1 MFNSI
6 ESLDKEKTNLNDAY
20 NDSLEKT
27 HFASKLNLNND
38 SFLKFNNDI
47 LSENNSHC
55 FSDDL
60 ALNCFFPKVKDSLN
74 PIHIPIR
81 DKIFLFDKNVE
92 KNKAIHV
99 NKSNNIKQFK
109 MNGQLNLYNY
119 KIFNIEKCKKL
130 GRHRKYCIKKGKH
143 DKFQNDNL
151 IRKFKSHLSKNI
163 FNYVNS
169 CFLIN
174 ENIKPEKHINV
185 LKTLNSKAI
194 KSISKKDNIKW
205 LNMTLKEFFS
215 QNISTKLCHYNLD
228 YNEKLIDKI
237 YKKHEEKKVLNILNK
252 KIKDMWRVYV
262 SEIKDDNYKG
272 FKTLTDDI
280 EQLKKN
286 GENEEYIRKYKII
299 SCEFERIFNRM
310 IGRKRKCNYNY

>member
-6 ESLDKEKTNLNDAY
+6 ESLDKDKTNLNEAL

-27 HFASKLNLNND
+27 HFASKLNINND

-55 FSDDL
+55 FSDDFN
-60 ALNCFFPKVKDSLN
+60 LNCFFPKVKDSLN
-74 PIHIPIR
+74 PNDIPKG

-109 MNGQLNLYNY
+109 MNGQINRDNY
-119 KIFNIEKCKKL
+119 QIFNIEKCKKL
-130 GRHRKYCIKKGKH
+130 GRHKKNCIKKGKH

-163 FNYVNS
+163 FNYINS

-174 ENIKPEKHINV
+174 DNIKPEKHINV
-185 LKTLNSKAI
+185 LKTLNSKTI

-215 QNISTKLCHYNLD
+215 QNISTKLCHFNLD

-237 YKKHEEKKVLNILNK
+237 YKKDKEKKVIKELNK
-252 KIKDMWRVYV
+252 KIRDMWTVYI
-262 SEIKDDNYKG
+262 SERKDENYKG

-286 GENEEYIRKYKII
+286 GENEEYLRKYKII
-299 SCEFERIFNRM
+299 SCQFENIFNRI
-310 IGRKRKCNYNY
+310 IGRKKK

>member
-6 ESLDKEKTNLNDAY
+6 ESLDKDKTNLNEAY

-27 HFASKLNLNND
+27 HFASKLNINND

-60 ALNCFFPKVKDSLN
+60 TLNCFFPKVKDSLN
-74 PIHIPIR
+74 PIDIPKG
-81 DKIFLFDKNVE
+81 DKIFLFDKKVE

-109 MNGQLNLYNY
+109 MNGQINHDNY
-119 KIFNIEKCKKL
+119 QIFNIEKCKKL
-130 GRHRKYCIKKGKH
+130 GRHKKNCTKKGKH

-163 FNYVNS
+163 FNYINS

-174 ENIKPEKHINV
+174 DNIKPEKQINV
-185 LKTLNSKAI
+185 LKTLNSKTI

-215 QNISTKLCHYNLD
+215 QKISTKLCHFNLD

-237 YKKHEEKKVLNILNK
+237 YKKDEEKKVIKELNK
-252 KIKDMWRVYV
+252 KIRDMWTVYI
-262 SEIKDDNYKG
+262 SERKDEDYKG

-286 GENEEYIRKYKII
+286 GENEEYLRKYKII
-299 SCEFERIFNRM
+299 SCQFENIFNRI
-310 IGRKRKCNYNY
+310 IGRKKK